1 MSFTRRH
8 LPHWIPDNTVIFVT
22 WSLTGEER
30 LLSDPRCARVVA
42 DALIYGAKMYEL
54 HAWVVMPT
62 HVHVV
67 LSPKRPLAEIM
78 RWLKWTTARRC
89 NRLLVKTGCFWQD
102 ESFDHWIRN
111 GRELE
116 SIIAYVEANPIAA
129 GLQNWPWSSKTVGQA
144 ILSPAIERFEPPGR

>member
-1 MSFTRRH
+1 MYWKRR

-22 WSLTGEER
+22 WKVTSGSSLRE
-30 LLSDPRCARVVA
+30 PRCARIVA

-67 LSPKRPLAEIM
+67 M
-78 RWLKWTTARRC
+78 KWTTARRC
-89 NRLLVKTGCFWQD
+89 NQLLNRSGVFWQD

-111 GRELE
+111 GSELE
-116 SIIAYVEANPIAA
+116 SIIAYVEGNPTAA
-129 GLQNWPWSSKTVGQA
+129 GLKNWPWSSKAVGQA
-144 ILSPAIERFEPPGR
+144 ILSPAIETSEPTGG